1 MHFNVCKLD
10 IFHTSRAVREGGSNA
25 KPLLGNDS
33 TPSHGPPMTSRVS
46 ISSEVRDGFLNNFSQ
61 FPILSD
67 LKLGGIHPSG
77 NVSISGQSVILSTS
91 NFGRR
96 VFM

>member
-1 MHFNVCKLD
+1 VCKLD
-10 IFHTSRAVREGGSNA
+10 IPDRSRKVRDGGSNA
-25 KPLLGNDS
+25 KPFLGNDS
-33 TPSHGPPMTSRVS
+33 TRRSPIKRKEI

-61 FPILSD
+61 FLILSL
-67 LKLGGIHPSG
+67 LKLHGIPPSG
-77 NVSISGQSVILSTS
+77 NASISGHSIPTYS